1 MIYPLILSF
10 LGRRKRRKAKHVGK
24 GNKDNQ
30 EVEKKQKERKEEG
43 CQGSRGKDRE
53 ADKEESRAHRG
64 STLLLF
70 EGQALVI
77 LVAA

>member
-10 LGRRKRRKAKHVGK
+10 LGGK
-24 GNKDNQ
+24 GEGKIGKERNKDNQ
-30 EVEKKQKERKEEG
+30 EVEKTEGMERRGGAREG
-43 CQGSRGKDRE
+43 RGKGRE
-53 ADKEESRAHRG
+53 AEKEKSRAHRG

-77 LVAA
+77 LVTA